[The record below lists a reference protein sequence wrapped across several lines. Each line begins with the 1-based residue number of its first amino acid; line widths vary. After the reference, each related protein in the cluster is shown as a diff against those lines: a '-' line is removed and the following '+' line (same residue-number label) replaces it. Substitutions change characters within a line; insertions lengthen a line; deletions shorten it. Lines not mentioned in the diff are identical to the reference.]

1 MSPAPVRLG
10 LTGPSGPLAATAT
23 PPGSKSET
31 NRALVCA
38 ALAEGT
44 STIHRALR
52 ADDTEA
58 MVSCLRQMGIA
69 ITWSDEVIVVEGCAG
84 TLRPTGAAL
93 DARLSGTTARFLAP
107 VAALGPGPVELT
119 GDDGLRARPMGDL
132 VTALRSLGA
141 GVEEIGPAGRLPL
154 RLGSPPVR
162 GGSVELPGDTSS
174 QFLSGLLLA
183 GPLMPAGLEVSTS
196 TPLVSVPYVDLTL
209 DVMER
214 FGAVVEGTAGTVL
227 SVARSGYRACD
238 LHIEAD
244 ASAASYF
251 MAAPVLAGGGVRV
264 AGVGSDSRQGD
275 AVFAEILRSMGAEV
289 VQGPDWTQV
298 GSGDLVGVDVDLRDA
313 SDIAQTLAVV
323 AAVAKGRTRVRGIG
337 FIRAK
342 ETDRI
347 AAVVRELRRVGIDAV
362 EDEDGFTVEGGR
374 PHGGVVRTYGDH
386 RMAMSFALLSLCT
399 PGIVIEDPGC
409 VDKTYPDYFADL
421 ASLIGAGPTTMASDP

>member
-1 MSPAPVRLG
+1 MSGAPVRLG
-10 LTGPSGPLAATAT
+10 LTGPSGPLDATAT

-44 STIHRALR
+44 STLRRALR

-58 MVSCLRQMGIA
+58 MVSCLRQLGVV
-69 ITWSDEVIVVEGCAG
+69 ITRTDEALVVEGCAG
-84 TLRPTGAAL
+84 TLRPTGTPL

-107 VAALGPGPVELT
+107 VVALGPGSVELT
-119 GDDGLRARPMGDL
+119 GDDGLRSRPMGDL
-132 VTALRSLGA
+132 VEALRTIGA
-141 GVEEIGPAGRLPL
+141 GVEELADPGHLPL
-154 RLGSPPVR
+154 RFGSPPLR
-162 GGSVELPGDTSS
+162 GGRVELPGDTSS

-196 TPLVSVPYVDLTL
+196 TPLVSVPYVELTL

-214 FGAVVEGTAGTVL
+214 FGAEVEGAPATVL

-238 LHIEAD
+238 LDIEAD

-251 MAAPVLAGGGVRV
+251 MAAPVLAGGRVRV
-264 AGVGSDSRQGD
+264 AGVGSASRQGD
-275 AVFAEILRSMGAEV
+275 AVFAEILRTMGAV
-289 VQGPDWTQV
+289 VTQGSDWTEV
-298 GSGDLVGVDVDLRDA
+298 TGRDLVGVDVDLRDA

-323 AAVAKGRTRVRGIG
+323 AAVARGRTRVRGIG

-347 AAVVRELRRVGIDAV
+347 SAVVRELRRVGVDAV

-374 PHGGVVRTYGDH
+374 PHGAVVRTYGDH

-399 PGIVIEDPGC
+399 PGIVIEDPDC
-409 VDKTYPDYFADL
+409 VDKTYPDYFSDL
-421 ASLIGAGPTTMASDP
+421 ASLVGAGPPSTTSAP